1 MLKEKKMKVGIIG
14 AGTIARKMAATLKEM
29 PNVTGYA
36 IAARDYERAA
46 AFAKDYDFEKAYGSY
61 EEMLDDKEVELV
73 YIATPHSHHFEHASL
88 CIEKGKHVLCEKPM
102 TVNREQARILFEKA
116 VEKKVLITEAMWT
129 RYMPSRKLIDEVM
142 ESGIIGTPTTL
153 IANIGYPISHKER
166 IMEPSLA
173 GGALLDIGIY
183 PIHFASMVFGDHIKS
198 ITGTAMLSDK
208 GVDLQHNISL
218 IYEDGKMAMLQSTVM
233 AATDL
238 SGVIYGDKGY
248 MVVEN
253 INNCEGIRVY
263 DNERRLVKRI
273 EVPEQITGFEYEV
286 ADTVE
291 AIKAGKLE
299 CEAMPHGETLSMMK
313 IMDELRREWGISYP
327 CE

>member
-1 MLKEKKMKVGIIG
+1 MKVGIIG
-14 AGTIARKMAATLKEM
+14 AGKIARKMADTLRAM
-29 PNVTGYA
+29 PDVTGYA
-36 IAARDYERAA
+36 IAARDYERAE
-46 AFAKDYDFEKAYGSY
+46 AFAKEYGFEKAYGSY
-61 EEMLDDKEVELV
+61 EAMLEDEEVELV

-88 CIEKGKHVLCEKPM
+88 CIEKGKHVLCEKPL
-102 TVNREQARILFEKA
+102 TVNAKQASILFEKA
-116 VEKKVLITEAMWT
+116 AEKKVLITEAMWT
-129 RYMPSRKLIDEVM
+129 RYMPSRKLIDEVI
-142 ESGIIGTPTTL
+142 ESGIIGKPQTL
-153 IANIGYPISHKER
+153 IANIGYPISQKER

-183 PIHFASMVFGDHIKS
+183 PIHFASMVFGDHVRS
-198 ITGTAMLSDK
+198 VRGTAMLSNK

-248 MVVEN
+248 VVVEN
-253 INNCEGIRVY
+253 INNCEGIRIY
-263 DNERRLVKRI
+263 DSGRQLIKRI

-286 ADTVE
+286 AATVK
-291 AIKAGKLE
+291 AIQEGKLE
-299 CEAMPHGETLSMMK
+299 CEAMPHCETLRMMQ
-313 IMDELRREWGISYP
+313 IMDELRQQWGITYP